1 MRTLKLLT
9 IVAAVLLDA
18 GLMWLV
24 IAPTQDAAL
33 PAKVMMAGAIVVFV
47 ATALTYLAYVAGESF
62 AAHFAAHLHR
72 SDAFIWNPTE
82 AAPSASANTSTG
94 QLPA

>member
-1 MRTLKLLT
+1 MRTMKLLT

-33 PAKVMMAGAIVVFV
+33 SAKVMMTSAILVFV

-62 AAHFAAHLHR
+62 AAHVSR
-72 SDAFIWNPTE
+72 SDAFIWDPTE
-82 AAPSASANTSTG
+82 AAPSTRANISAG
-94 QLPA
+94 

>member
-1 MRTLKLLT
+1 MRTMKLLT

-33 PAKVMMAGAIVVFV
+33 SAKVMMAGAIVVFV
-47 ATALTYLAYVAGESF
+47 ATALTYFAYVARESF
-62 AAHFAAHLHR
+62 AAHFVAHLHR

-82 AAPSASANTSTG
+82 AAPSTPANISAG
-94 QLPA
+94 QLRA

>member
-1 MRTLKLLT
+1 MRTMKLLT

-62 AAHFAAHLHR
+62 ADHMSR
-72 SDAFIWNPTE
+72 SDAFIWNATE
-82 AAPSASANTSTG
+82 VASSTPANIIAG
-94 QLPA
+94 

>member
-33 PAKVMMAGAIVVFV
+33 PTKVMMAGAIVVFV
-47 ATALTYLAYVAGESF
+47 ATALTYLAYVVRDSF
-62 AAHFAAHLHR
+62 AAHVSR
-72 SDAFIWNPTE
+72 SDAFIWNPTG
-82 AAPSASANTSTG
+82 AAPSTPANISAG
-94 QLPA
+94 

>member
-33 PAKVMMAGAIVVFV
+33 PAKVMMDGAIVVFA
-47 ATALTYLAYVAGESF
+47 ATALTYLAYVAGES
-62 AAHFAAHLHR
+62 FAAHLHR

>member
-33 PAKVMMAGAIVVFV
+33 PAKVMMAGAILVFV
-47 ATALTYLAYVAGESF
+47 ATALTYLAYVAGEN
-62 AAHFAAHLHR
+62 FAAHLHR

-82 AAPSASANTSTG
+82 ATPSTPANISAG
-94 QLPA
+94 